1 MIRYKIIGRKK
12 PGTADGPI
20 LYYPVIADVHPVSI
34 DQVAELIESESTV
47 SLADI
52 RAVLTS
58 LEKVVIRTLK
68 DGRSVRLGDIGS
80 FRPTIS
86 CAKAKQNAREVTD
99 ADIERLRVRFTPGSK
114 MSRSLLRP
122 MLQFE
127 LQGKNPAD
135 ADTDGPGA

>member
-58 LEKVVIRTLK
+58 LEKVVIRELK

-80 FRPTIS
+80 FRPTLV
-86 CAKAKQNAREVTD
+86 CEKAQTD
-99 ADIERLRVRFTPGSK
+99 PKLITADSITRLRVRFTPGSK
-114 MSRSLLRP
+114 MTRSLLRQT
-122 MLQFE
+122 LQFE

-135 ADTDGPGA
+135 APTDGPGA